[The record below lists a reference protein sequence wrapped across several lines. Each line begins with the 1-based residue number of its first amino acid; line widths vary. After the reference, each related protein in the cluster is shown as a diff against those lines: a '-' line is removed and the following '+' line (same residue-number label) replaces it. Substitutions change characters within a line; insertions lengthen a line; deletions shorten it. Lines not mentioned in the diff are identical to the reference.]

1 MNVQKIYTAL
11 LTADLAGAE
20 GWYTSRT
27 PSFAIERCIGWY
39 LHAMTFERQ
48 KQSLQENEIR

>member
-1 MNVQKIYTAL
+1 MNLQKIYTAL
-11 LTADLAGAE
+11 LTADLVGAE
-20 GWYTSRT
+20 GRYTSRT
-27 PSFAIERCIGWY
+27 PSFAIKRRIGWY